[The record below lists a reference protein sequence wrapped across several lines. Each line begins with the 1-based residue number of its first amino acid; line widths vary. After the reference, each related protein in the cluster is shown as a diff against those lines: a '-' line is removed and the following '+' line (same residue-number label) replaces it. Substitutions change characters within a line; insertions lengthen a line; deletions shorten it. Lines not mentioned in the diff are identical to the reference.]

1 MPITLFILGLSFA
14 LISLILF
21 SQQRKNAAFIGL
33 ILSIVS
39 ISLAYWSRPEQEFI
53 SKPVKTIRIYGS
65 KTLGRSLMPK
75 LMSKY
80 LLKNNYT
87 IIEREEHLDFL
98 RITGRHT
105 EKEED
110 LAIEI
115 VAKGSLYGFEQLTKD
130 QCQLAMASSRID
142 EQTIEQLG
150 RKFKL
155 HQHEH
160 IIAYDAVQLIVH
172 PKMAKHISAL
182 NSLRLNDILT
192 GRIAEWSELSGEA
205 KGPIHCYLRDEQSGT
220 FHYLEE
226 LFLHSSTLRADAI
239 QLPYF
244 EQIAAAVAKDSL
256 GLGFINYAIDDRLLS
271 DIRILGIKN
280 QEGSDIAAS
289 YPNIISGQ
297 YPLARPLYLYTNSLH
312 DKDPIIQSIIKF
324 CRAADASDIVHE
336 EGLVPLAEAVL

>member
-1 MPITLFILGLSFA
+1 MPITLFILGLAFA
-14 LISLILF
+14 LISIIF
-21 SQQRKNAAFIGL
+21 FMQQRKNAAFIGL

-39 ISLAYWSRPEQEFI
+39 ISLAYWSRPKQEFM
-53 SKPVKTIRIYGS
+53 SKPIKTIRIYGS

-75 LMSKY
+75 LMAKY
-80 LLKNNYT
+80 LRNNHYT

-98 RITGRHT
+98 RITGRHP
-105 EKEED
+105 EKDED
-110 LAIEI
+110 LAVEI

-150 RKFKL
+150 QKFKI

-172 PKMAKHISAL
+172 PKMAKYLSSL
-182 NSLRLNDILT
+182 NSLRINDILT
-192 GRIAEWSELSGEA
+192 GRIAEWNELSAEA

-226 LFLHSSTLRADAI
+226 LFLRSAPLRADAI

-244 EQIAAAVAKDSL
+244 EQIATAVAKDSF
-256 GLGFINYAIDDRLLS
+256 GLGFINYAIDERLLT
-271 DIRILGIKN
+271 DIHILGIH
-280 QEGSDIAAS
+280 QENSDISAS

-297 YPLARPLYLYTNSLH
+297 YPLARPLYLYSNSHH
-312 DKDPIIQSIIKF
+312 DKDPLVQSIIKF
-324 CRAADASDIVHE
+324 CKASDASDIVHE